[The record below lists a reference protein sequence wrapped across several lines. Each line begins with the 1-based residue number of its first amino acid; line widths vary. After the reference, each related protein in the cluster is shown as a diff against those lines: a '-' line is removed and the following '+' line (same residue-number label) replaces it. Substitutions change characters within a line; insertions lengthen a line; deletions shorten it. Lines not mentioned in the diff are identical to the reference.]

1 MKRKEAII
9 EDEKWIEVWGARVH
23 NLRNI
28 DVRIPRYK
36 LSVLTGLSGSGK
48 SSLAFNTI
56 YAEGQRRYIETFSAY
71 ARHFIGNIDRPDVD
85 KISGLSPVIA
95 IEQKTVSRNP
105 RSTVGT
111 TSEIYDFF
119 RLLYARVAD
128 AYSYMSNEKMV
139 RYSEE
144 DILNIIQE
152 KFQEKACLLL
162 APVVK
167 NRKGHYR
174 ELFESIRKKGYMNV
188 RVDGKMQEIKEGMKL
203 DRYKNHDIEVVIDK
217 LVVGSTDLKRLKN
230 SIALAMK
237 MGDGVMTL
245 IEKESGEV
253 HYFSSRLMCPKSGLA
268 YTETAPHNFSFNTP
282 KGACPKCSGL
292 GYVNEIDKQKIIPD
306 ESLSIA
312 EGGILPLGKSK
323 NSPLFQTIAAIGEK
337 HGFTLKTPIKNIPE
351 EAMDELMNGSVDDV
365 EIEFS
370 GGDGGYSYKTA
381 YKGLIHYIELY
392 REESSSAAE
401 QRWAGQFYRQVSC
414 PSCHGTRLNIEAL
427 SYRIDGK
434 NIAEVSQMP
443 LDKLKEWVDSLPERL
458 SESQNTIAFEIL
470 KEISTRLD
478 FLLKVGLN
486 YLSMARATESLSGGE
501 GQRIRLA
508 TQIGSQLVNV
518 LYILDEPSIG
528 LHQRDNIKL
537 IDSLKSLRDI
547 GNSVIVVEHDEEMIR
562 SADYVVDMGPKAGRL
577 GGEVVFAGDPK
588 DLLKADTLTAD
599 YLNGK
604 RKIEV
609 PAERRS
615 GNGLELIL
623 RGAKGN
629 NLKNV
634 DFRVPLGMFVCVVG
648 VSGSGKSSLLNRTLQ
663 PILSQHF
670 YRSLTDPLPYDKI
683 EGLEHIDKVIQVDQS
698 PIGRIPRSNPA
709 TYTNVFGDI
718 RNLFANLPESKIRGY
733 KPGRFSF
740 NVGGGRCPVCEGN
753 GYKTLEM
760 NFLPNVMI
768 PCDACGGKR
777 YNRETLEVR
786 FKGKSIA
793 DVLNMTVNQAVEFFE
808 NIPNILRKLKVLQE
822 VGVGYIKLGQ
832 SSTTLS
838 GGEAQRIKL
847 ATELSKV
854 QTGKTLYILDEP
866 TTGLHFE
873 DINVLLKIIDRL
885 ISNGNTVI
893 VIEHNLDVIKCA
905 DYIIE
910 LGPDAG
916 ERGGEIIAEGTPEA
930 ILKNRKSLIREYLKN
945 VM

>member
-1 MKRKEAII
+1 MKKKEAII

-23 NLRNI
+23 NLKNI
-28 DVRIPRYK
+28 DVQIPRYK
-36 LSVLTGLSGSGK
+36 LSVMTGLSGSGK

-128 AYSYMSNEKMV
+128 AYSYTSNEKMV

-152 KFQEKACLLL
+152 KFQSKACLLL
-162 APVVK
+162 APIIK

-217 LVVGSTDLKRLKN
+217 LVVGSTDIQRLKN
-230 SIALAMK
+230 SISLAMK
-237 MGDGVMTL
+237 MGDGVLTL

-292 GYVNEIDKQKIIPD
+292 GYVNVIDKQKIIPD
-306 ESLSIA
+306 ETLSIA

-323 NSPLFQTIAAIGEK
+323 NSPLFQTISAIGEK
-337 HGFTLKTPIKNIPE
+337 YGFTLKTPIKDISE

-370 GGDGGYSYKTA
+370 GGDEGYSYKTT
-381 YKGLIHYIELY
+381 YKGLIHYIELHK
-392 REESSSAAE
+392 EEASSAVE
-401 QRWAGQFYRQVSC
+401 QRWVGQFYRQVMC
-414 PSCHGTRLNIEAL
+414 PTCHGARLNIEAL

-443 LDKLKEWVDSLPERL
+443 LDRLKEWIDTLPQKL

-470 KEISTRLD
+470 KEISTRID

-486 YLSMARATESLSGGE
+486 YLSMSRATESLSGGE

-604 RKIEV
+604 KKIEV

-615 GNGLELIL
+615 GNGLELTL

-629 NLKNV
+629 NLKNI

-709 TYTNVFGDI
+709 TYTNIFGDI

-808 NIPNILRKLKVLQE
+808 NIPSILRKLKVLQE

-905 DYIIE
+905 DYIVE

-916 ERGGEIIAEGTPEA
+916 ERGGKIIAEGTPEA
-930 ILKNRKSLIREYLKN
+930 ILKNRKSLIREYLKK